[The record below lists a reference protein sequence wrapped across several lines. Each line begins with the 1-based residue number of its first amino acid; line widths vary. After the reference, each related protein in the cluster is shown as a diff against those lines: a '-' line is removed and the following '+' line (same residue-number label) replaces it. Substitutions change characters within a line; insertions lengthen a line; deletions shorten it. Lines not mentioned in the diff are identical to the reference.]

1 MVPRLQGNAVVQAP
15 VFETNVRP
23 AGVGSLTTTLPAEA
37 GPLLTT
43 VIVYVTF
50 WPGLDE
56 VGPVLEIETSA
67 GCATL
72 VFAVELLS
80 AVFGSFSVAE
90 IDAVLL
96 MLTPL

>member
-1 MVPRLQGNAVVQAP
+1 VPRLQGNALVQAP

-23 AGVGSLTTTLPAEA
+23 VGVGSLTTTLPAEA
-37 GPLLTT
+37 GPLFTT
-43 VIVYVTF
+43 VIVYVMF
-50 WPGLDE
+50 WPGLAE

-80 AVFGSFSVAE
+80 AVFGSFSVPE
-90 IDAVLL
+90 IVAVLL